1 MINQPRPLR
10 RLAVVVAAGLCA
22 LALLVPAAPA
32 AAQMQPTRAT
42 LTRVTG
48 PVEVL
53 RHGQTAWTPAV
64 VGASLGER
72 DEIRAFGGGSAVL
85 QIPDGSSL
93 MLAEN
98 SRLVVTKLEMNAGR
112 TTKNAIF
119 HLVVGK
125 VRAVVTHAALTLV
138 QTRQSNF
145 AITTPTAVAAARGT
159 DYVTVFNLAQ
169 QVTTVVVL
177 REGQHRVSG
186 NESQMASASPEPEG
200 DLHVVR
206 LGPPGAAE
214 PRP

>member
-1 MINQPRPLR
+1 M
-10 RLAVVVAAGLCA
+10 VAAAVLAA

-32 AAQMQPTRAT
+32 SAQMQTTRAT

-48 PVEVL
+48 PVEIL
-53 RHGQTAWTPAV
+53 RHGQAGWAPAV

-72 DEIRAFGGGSAVL
+72 DEIRAFAGGSAVL

-98 SRLVVTKLEMNAGR
+98 SRLVVTKLEMNPGR

-125 VRAVVTHAALTLV
+125 VRALVTHAALTLV
-138 QTRQSNF
+138 QTRQSTF

-159 DYVTVFNLAQ
+159 DYVTVFNLAR

-177 REGQHRVSG
+177 KEGQHRLSAA
-186 NESQMASASPEPEG
+186 ESETASASPDEPEG
-200 DLHVVR
+200 DVHVVR
-206 LGPPGAAE
+206 LGQPGAGEAH
-214 PRP
+214 P

>member
-1 MINQPRPLR
+1 
-10 RLAVVVAAGLCA
+10 
-22 LALLVPAAPA
+22 
-32 AAQMQPTRAT
+32 
-42 LTRVTG
+42 
-48 PVEVL
+48 
-53 RHGQTAWTPAV
+53 
-64 VGASLGER
+64 
-72 DEIRAFGGGSAVL
+72 
-85 QIPDGSSL
+85 

-98 SRLVVTKLEMNAGR
+98 SRLVVTKLEMNPGR

-159 DYVTVFNLAQ
+159 DYVTVFNLAR

-177 REGQHRVSG
+177 QEGQHRVS
-186 NESQMASASPEPEG
+186 NPESEVASAPPGPAE

-206 LGPPGAAE
+206 LGAPGAAE
-214 PRP
+214 THP